1 MSSERRLETLHRR
14 RTRLL
19 SSSARITAS
28 AALPFVLASCTANF
42 VTGDQAFVD
51 EVASLV
57 AAGGQCSAGGGGP
70 TAGPLDEAT
79 RYRWTT
85 FRGLLPEVV
94 SPSGRVYYDEL
105 TDEPELTPQLQRMV
119 DDIAL
124 VDPANLADGPARL
137 AFWVNAYN
145 ALVLTYAT
153 RGYAEDAGFRVD
165 ALDFGFFRQ
174 RIHVVGGETYSL
186 NEIEHGVI
194 RGDEFNPDVY
204 FLDDETKAQIFVQHG
219 LIWGDTPLDARI
231 HFVLNCASSSCPEL
245 PLMPLSAETLDAALN
260 AATTDFL
267 LDETKGAGP
276 QGISELFDFYYDDF
290 FAEGGAEAFIA
301 RFRST
306 TGVALEQRL
315 PYDWSLNLDVR
326 P

>member
-1 MSSERRLETLHRR
+1 MTSHSSIR
-14 RTRLL
+14 RTCQ
-19 SSSARITAS
+19 T
-28 AALPFVLASCTANF
+28 
-42 VTGDQAFVD
+42 
-51 EVASLV
+51 
-57 AAGGQCSAGGGGP
+57 
-70 TAGPLDEAT
+70 
-79 RYRWTT
+79 
-85 FRGLLPEVV
+85 
-94 SPSGRVYYDEL
+94 
-105 TDEPELTPQLQRMV
+105 
-119 DDIAL
+119 
-124 VDPANLADGPARL
+124 GPARL
-137 AFWVNAYN
+137 AFWINAYN

-165 ALDFGFFRQ
+165 AVDFGFFRQ
-174 RIHVVGGETYSL
+174 RIHVVGGKTYSL

-204 FLDDETKAQIFVQHG
+204 FLDDDTKAQIFEEHAR
-219 LIWGDTPLDARI
+219 IWGDDALDARV

-245 PLMPLSAETLDAALN
+245 PAEPVAAATLDDALH
-260 AATTDFL
+260 AATADFL

-290 FAEGGAEAFIA
+290 AAEGGPEEFIA

-306 TGVALEQRL
+306 TGINFEQRI